1 MYGVF
6 VLLLLWL
13 FLFHFVTT
21 QAYLSW
27 PGLPKRRDH
36 VSQWD
41 LPGLMKDKLK
51 YSKIK
56 LN

>member
-13 FLFHFVTT
+13 FLFHFVST

-27 PGLPKRRDH
+27 PGLPERRDY
-36 VSQWD
+36 VSQSD

-51 YSKIK
+51 
-56 LN
+56 